1 MLRARALDGYLA
13 LGALAVRL
21 DSVDRDDCAVG
32 AGDGGG
38 DLAEEAAGPMR
49 QRDAQ
54 GERELCGG
62 SGQ

>member
-1 MLRARALDGYLA
+1 
-13 LGALAVRL
+13 VRL

-38 DLAEEAAGPMR
+38 DLAEKAAGPMR

>member
-13 LGALAVRL
+13 QGALAVCL
-21 DSVDRDDCAVG
+21 DGVDRDDCAVG

-38 DLAEEAAGPMR
+38 DLAEKAAGPMR